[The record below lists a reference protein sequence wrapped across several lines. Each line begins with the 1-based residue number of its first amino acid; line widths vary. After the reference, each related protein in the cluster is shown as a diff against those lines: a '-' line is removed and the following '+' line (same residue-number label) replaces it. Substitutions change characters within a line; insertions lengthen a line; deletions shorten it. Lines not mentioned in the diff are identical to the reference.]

1 MTYLPFLLVEA
12 TEEEDALAACLIFL
26 RVHV

>member
-1 MTYLPFLLVEA
+1 MMYLPFLLVEA

-26 RVHV
+26 RVYV